1 MLRYEFKKIF
11 GKPSGKIA
19 LILYL
24 CVLIYSCWGTAF
36 GTEYGSLVWVNEQG
50 ERESGY
56 AAYRNLRNA
65 QKEWAGELDEA
76 HLEKIIRELNRIAA
90 TPEAQSE
97 DYHQNDIAFHWKMGV
112 KPVWELL
119 TFCFSPGMQ
128 TLDYTVTDTLTPSD
142 AGSLYSRRVELLRS
156 YLYDENNRDAA
167 RLSKTEKEYLLSQYQ
182 KLEGHVYYDYHK
194 GWAQALDNLTY
205 IMLMGTLIL
214 GYLVSGIFS
223 SEFRWK
229 TDAVYFSSR
238 YGRDKATLA
247 KIKAGLLLVSTLYWG
262 AVLGC
267 SLFSLCFC
275 GFDGG
280 NCAIQLLDFYRSYYN
295 LTCWQTWLVYV
306 LGSYIATVFIM
317 LLCMWV
323 SAKTKS
329 AIFATTIPFI
339 LIFVPNF
346 FSNDSAIGGFL
357 ALLPDK
363 LFSLADQL
371 RYFNVYDLGFGVVG
385 SWPLLFVIY
394 TTLSLLL
401 IPALY
406 RDFRRKQIGT

>member
-1 MLRYEFKKIF
+1 MVRYELKKIL
-11 GKPSGKIA
+11 GRPGGKIA
-19 LILYL
+19 LLLYL
-24 CVLIYSCWGTAF
+24 CVLIYSCWSTVF
-36 GTEYGSLVWVNEQG
+36 GSEYGSIVWVNEEG
-50 ERESGY
+50 EKEFGY
-56 AAYRNLRNA
+56 SAYQALRTA

-76 HLEKIIRELNRIAA
+76 HLETIIRELNRIAA
-90 TPEAQSE
+90 TPEAKSE

-128 TLDYTVTDTLTPSD
+128 TIDYNITDTIAPSD
-142 AGSLYSRRVELLRS
+142 AENVYSRRVELLRS

-167 RLSKTEKEYLLSQYQ
+167 RLSGKEKEYLLSQYE
-182 KLEGHVYYDYHK
+182 KLEGHVYFDYHE
-194 GWAQALDNLTY
+194 GWSRTLDSLTY
-205 IMLMGTLIL
+205 IMLMGILIL

-223 SEFRWK
+223 NEFRWK
-229 TDAVYFSSR
+229 ADAVYFSAR
-238 YGRDKATLA
+238 YGRDKATSA
-247 KIKAGLLLVSTLYWG
+247 KLRAGFSLVSILYWG

-267 SLFSLCFC
+267 SLFTLCFC

-306 LGSYIATVFIM
+306 IGSYVATLFITF
-317 LLCMWV
+317 LCMWV

-346 FSNDSAIGGFL
+346 FSNDSALGKIL

-371 RYFNVYDLGFGVVG
+371 RYFNVYDLSFAVVG
-385 SWPLLFVIY
+385 SWPMLLGIY
-394 TTLSLLL
+394 SVLAMLLVA
-401 IPALY
+401 ALY
-406 RDFRRKQIGT
+406 REFRTKQIG